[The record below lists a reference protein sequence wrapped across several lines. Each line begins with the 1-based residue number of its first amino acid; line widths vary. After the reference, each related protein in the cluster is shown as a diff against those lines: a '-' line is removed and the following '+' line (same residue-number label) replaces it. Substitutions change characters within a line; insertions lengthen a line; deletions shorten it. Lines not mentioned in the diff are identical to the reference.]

1 MFKIGHSKDVH
12 RFVEG
17 RKLILGGIEIPYKM
31 GLLGHSDADC
41 LLHAITEA
49 IIGALGFGDIGTF
62 FPDNDPKYKDISSR
76 YFLEEAAKMLEMNN
90 FAICNIDSTIYLE
103 EPMIKPFSH
112 LMKTN
117 IANILKIDES
127 LVNIKATRG
136 EGLGYIGRKE
146 GVAAEAVVLIQST
159 QKIKKL

>member
-12 RFVEG
+12 RFAEG

-49 IIGALGFGDIGTF
+49 IIGALGLGDIGTF
-62 FPDNDPKYKDISSR
+62 FPDNDPKYKDISSS
-76 YFLEEAAKMLEMNN
+76 YFLKEAAKMLEMNN
-90 FAICNIDSTIYLE
+90 FEICNIDSTIYLE

-159 QKIKKL
+159 QKLKKL